1 MALEDVQKV
10 ISTPT
15 FSVLAWTFVHPSS
28 EFHAHQSRIDWFTD
42 RHVQVLLT
50 WSSKWI
56 EAYGPFARGIVEP
69 AHVGL
74 WISHSWTDEH
84 ETHWKGVH
92 RSKLK
97 HRDFW
102 CGYDLLDFFRSHT
115 NTHTLLLSTLFFTM
129 RVKWLFKVVRI
140 VLVLLSAS
148 LRRSL
153 YLVLCYLALLDVFAP
168 TASTASTT
176 TSSHQSF
183 QSEYVQSRPNRP
195 IKWLDLE
202 EPALHVATW

>member
-1 MALEDVQKV
+1 MFYWFSKSQSTLIHPHCKKKMNGKQWGMWFWIAPEDVQSV
-10 ISTPT
+10 ISTPKS
-15 FSVLAWTFVHPSS
+15 FCFLAWTFVHFSR
-28 EFHAHQSRIDWFTD
+28 EFHAHRSRIDWFTD

-92 RSKLK
+92 RSKLE

-102 CGYDLLDFFRSHT
+102 CGYDLLDFFRSHK
-115 NTHTLLLSTLFFTM
+115 NTHNLSLSTLFLQWGWNDFL
-129 RVKWLFKVVRI
+129 KWSE
-140 VLVLLSAS
+140 LS
-148 LRRSL
+148 
-153 YLVLCYLALLDVFAP
+153 
-168 TASTASTT
+168 
-176 TSSHQSF
+176 
-183 QSEYVQSRPNRP
+183 
-195 IKWLDLE
+195 
-202 EPALHVATW
+202 